1 MPPKTAV
8 RIVADDRAALRAG
21 LQALL
26 ALVEQMTDDSE
37 LDPGARMVF
46 GGTRAEQAAAL
57 ARLLADMELADM
69 EAGTIS

>member
-26 ALVEQMTDDSE
+26 ALVEQMTDDSQ
-37 LDPGARMVF
+37 LDPRARMVF

-57 ARLLADMELADM
+57 ARLPADMELADM